1 MHKEAIEKVMDS
13 KVGQEPGVRR
23 ACQVLLGVRA
33 GSQREALRVVQD
45 ANLAL
50 FTLDVTDAMAIA
62 RKPTRAEAPTEKAEA
77 EKVEAEKAPKTPKEA
92 APKAAAS
99 VTAPPAEPEP
109 APKKRAKPTKTTPT
123 AKAD

>member
-50 FTLDVTDAMAIA
+50 LTLEIDALRLLPEASTSANVRTSI
-62 RKPTRAEAPTEKAEA
+62 RTRARTLGFRTE
-77 EKVEAEKAPKTPKEA
+77 V
-92 APKAAAS
+92 
-99 VTAPPAEPEP
+99 
-109 APKKRAKPTKTTPT
+109 R
-123 AKAD
+123 